1 MSQQI
6 VIDSKDFSLEGRVLE
21 GSLDLASL
29 PRMADLLLARE
40 SVLAY
45 RLEGRVSAQ
54 GKPQLRLMVSGALPL
69 ECQRC
74 LERVDYDLEV
84 DSLLELIND
93 EADLT
98 QEDLEDDSRD
108 FVVADKTLNV
118 VALIEDEVILAL
130 PPVPQHEDCSLPEGG
145 QGKAKVSPF
154 SVLAALKKTP

>member
-6 VIDSKDFSLEGRVLE
+6 VIDSNAFARECRVLE
-21 GSLDLASL
+21 GSLDLADL
-29 PRMADLLLARE
+29 PRMADLLLARDGR
-40 SVLAY
+40 LDY
-45 RLEGRVSAQ
+45 RLEGGLGAQ
-54 GKPQLRLMVSGALPL
+54 GKPQLRLLIAGGLPL
-69 ECQRC
+69 QCQRC
-74 LERVDYDLEV
+74 LERVDCILEV

-98 QEDLEDDSRD
+98 EEDLEDDSRD
-108 FVVADKTLNV
+108 FIVADKALDV

-145 QGKAKVSPF
+145 QGSAKVSPF

>member
-6 VIDSKDFSLEGRVLE
+6 VIDSKDFAREGRVLE
-21 GSLDLASL
+21 GSLDLADF
-29 PRMADLLLARE
+29 PRVADQLLARE
-40 SVLAY
+40 GQLVY
-45 RLEGRVSAQ
+45 RLEGSVDAQ
-54 GKPQLRLMVSGALPL
+54 RKPLLRLLVSGVLPL

-74 LERVDYDLEV
+74 LERVDHELEV

-98 QEDLEDDSRD
+98 EDDLEDDSRD
-108 FVVADKTLNV
+108 FIVADKSLDV

-130 PPVPQHEDCSLPEGG
+130 PAVPQHEDCSLPEGG